1 MTAMTQKTLLRP
13 LLFAVLLFLGCQALV
28 HAADADLSKAVIL
41 VAKPELRD
49 ELYGS
54 TILVVT
60 PLGEDRH
67 VGFIVNRP
75 TPITLGKAF
84 PDDGPSQKVAD
95 PIYIGGPYEPQAI
108 FALVQRPDSPGGV
121 SLELMPGLFVAVDID
136 TIDRIIRSEPDHAR
150 FVAGMVAWSE
160 GELRKEVE
168 QGAWYVLE
176 PDAGLALR
184 KPTEGLWEELVR
196 RSRSRGLQT

>member
-1 MTAMTQKTLLRP
+1 MTQKTLLRP
-13 LLFAVLLFLGCQALV
+13 LLFAVLLFLGCHALV
-28 HAADADLSKAVIL
+28 HAADLSKAVIL
-41 VAKPELRD
+41 VAKPELHD

-84 PDDGPSQKVAD
+84 PDDGPSQEVAD

-160 GELRKEVE
+160 GELRKEVD

-196 RSRSRGLQT
+196 KSRGLKT

>member
-1 MTAMTQKTLLRP
+1 MTRRTLHP
-13 LLFAVLLFLGCQALV
+13 LLLAVLLLLGGQALG
-28 HAADADLSKAVIL
+28 HAADLSRAAIL

-60 PLGEDRH
+60 PVGEDRH

-75 TPITLGKAF
+75 TPITLGNAF
-84 PDDGPSQKVAD
+84 PEDGPSQKIVD

-121 SLELMPGLFVAVDID
+121 SLELMPGLFVAADVD
-136 TIDRIIRSEPDHAR
+136 TVNRIIQSEADHAR
-150 FVAGMVAWSE
+150 FVAGLVAWRP
-160 GELRKEVE
+160 GELRDEVE
-168 QGAWYVLE
+168 RGAWYVLE
-176 PDAGLALR
+176 PDPEVALR
-184 KPTEGLWEELVR
+184 KPTEGLWEELLR
-196 RSRSRGLQT
+196 RSQTAANGI